1 MAPESVQRAE
11 AAALPNL
18 SNLSSLSTAAAADA
32 QTPIPELRLTR
43 RYDDPAPPALTY
55 KIDVKLDAGNVCR
68 VIFRYNVMDQAVT
81 PSDAMA
87 ENIATRSAGIDT
99 AVRNVY
105 AFLRNVA
112 DSMWYDRREFEDT
125 SAIHIVPGD
134 RYENGAIVSDAGTLW
149 RRVFFVFD
157 VAFGDRPIEDDDAAF
172 ETAFAQLD
180 AAFREEHGKTD
191 ADDVPFQTKFALAL
205 SRDDFDERD
214 FEVIDWRN
222 SAEGEAEAADRRRS
236 LRWPP
241 VDEGLA
247 ATG

>member
-1 MAPESVQRAE
+1 MASNGAE
-11 AAALPNL
+11 AATLPNL
-18 SNLSSLSTAAAADA
+18 SSLRRAASAGA
-32 QTPIPELRLTR
+32 QTAIPELRLTR

-68 VIFRYNVMDQAVT
+68 VIFRYRVMDQAVT
-81 PSDAMA
+81 PSDATA
-87 ENIATRSAGIDT
+87 ESIDARSAGIDA

-105 AFLRNVA
+105 AYLRSVA
-112 DSMWYDRREFEDT
+112 DSMWYDRREFDDT

-134 RYENGAIVSDAGTLW
+134 RYESGAIVSDAGTLW

-157 VAFGDRPIEDDDAAF
+157 VAFGARPIEDDDAAF
-172 ETAFAQLD
+172 EAAFAQLD
-180 AAFREEHGKTD
+180 AAFRDEYAKDD
-191 ADDVPFQTKFALAL
+191 ADGVAFRTKFALTL

-222 SAEGEAEAADRRRS
+222 SAEGEAQAADRDRS

-241 VDEGLA
+241 EEV
-247 ATG
+247 